1 MRAISA
7 ARWMGTQGLQ
17 FFCNF
22 YFSSTPMFW
31 LPKGWVPY
39 QVEWVL
45 SFPRAPL
52 GSVSINLWAMSCAAV
67 IGMLSEGI
75 RAVMTLKEG
84 KVVGEKGKSNEGER
98 LKKEL

>member
-1 MRAISA
+1 
-7 ARWMGTQGLQ
+7 
-17 FFCNF
+17 
-22 YFSSTPMFW
+22 MFW

-52 GSVSINLWAMSCAAV
+52 GSVSINLWALSCAAV